1 MPKLNI
7 TPEIVLAA
15 ASGDSNALD
24 TVASFFR
31 PYIKTV
37 CTRPFY
43 DEYGNKCDL
52 VDEAL
57 RKHIE
62 SRLMLQIVCHFDP
75 NMVLNGEKLIE
86 N

>member
-1 MPKLNI
+1 MPKPII
-7 TPEIVLAA
+7 TPEIVIA
-15 ASGDSNALD
+15 ASSGDPMALE
-24 TVASFFR
+24 TVANFFHS
-31 PYIKTV
+31 YIKKL

-62 SRLMLQIVCHFDP
+62 SRLMSQIICHFDP
-75 NMVLNGEKLIE
+75 NMVLKGEELTEK
-86 N
+86 